1 LAFTQQPTDATA
13 GNAIAPPVVVTVRD
27 ALGNTVTGF
36 VGTVTMSIANDGSPL
51 QNALLSGTNPVTFVN
66 GAATFSD
73 LAIDQVGVNYTLR
86 ATSGLLS
93 VVSAAFSILLIG

>member
-1 LAFTQQPTDATA
+1 
-13 GNAIAPPVVVTVRD
+13 
-27 ALGNTVTGF
+27 
-36 VGTVTMSIANDGSPL
+36 
-51 QNALLSGTNPVTFVN
+51 VTFVN